1 MPPLPTKVDLI
12 TGEFRDKFTQ
22 LLRETPKLSTTMQCG
37 AVAQEV
43 ISTFNRYVSRFK
55 HGVKLEHTAAIP
67 PNKKC
72 KISSPE
78 EVSIKCKKALVR
90 EALASVKDKLIE
102 NDVYSLYKVT
112 SLRKGMIKPDW

>member
-1 MPPLPTKVDLI
+1 
-12 TGEFRDKFTQ
+12 
-22 LLRETPKLSTTMQCG
+22 MQCG

-55 HGVKLEHTAAIP
+55 HGVKLEHTAAIQ

-78 EVSIKCKKALVR
+78 EVSIKCRKALVR
-90 EALASVKDKLIE
+90 EALASVKDKLME
-102 NDVYSLYKVT
+102 NDIYSLYKVT
-112 SLRKGMIKPDW
+112 RLQKGMIKADW